1 MILANALRQYP
12 HELSG
17 GMKQRICIARA
28 LLCKPALVLAD
39 EPTTALDVTIQAQI
53 LELLREMRR
62 RHDMSMVLVTH
73 DMGVVAQMADRVA
86 VMYAGRMCETG
97 SARTIFASP
106 LHPYTRALLESTPR
120 IDRSYRRV
128 RGQRL
133 TAISGRPPDMT
144 HPPAGCRFHD
154 RCPDRDRGLRARD
167 ADRNYYSTRPYRQL
181 YPPGKPRGAGGGAGG
196 MTMPLLQVENLTK
209 RYVLGRKGLFGTRKP
224 VENWAVDDVSFSID
238 AGATLGLVGES
249 GCGKTTTA
257 RSILRLVAPT
267 SGTVRLGGR
276 EITHTLAGKE
286 RAPMLAVRR
295 QVQYV
300 FQDPLLSLNPR
311 WSIGMTLREPLRVH
325 GIGTPK
331 EWPGRIAQ
339 LLDLVGLN
347 PHYQYRYPHEL
358 SGGQRQRVG
367 IARALAVEPRVLIC
381 DEPVSSLDVSV
392 RAQILNLL
400 AELQERL
407 GLRISLHFARP
418 QLGPLSEHPCR
429 RDVSRQASLR
439 LRPPTRCLPIRTTTT
454 RAPCSAP
461 FRFRTQTQ
469 RSTTHLFQARYQA
482 QSGVHRAAR
491 SIPDVR
497 RRCRVAARRSRS

>member
-1 MILANALRQYP
+1 
-12 HELSG
+12 
-17 GMKQRICIARA
+17 
-28 LLCKPALVLAD
+28 
-39 EPTTALDVTIQAQI
+39 
-53 LELLREMRR
+53 
-62 RHDMSMVLVTH
+62 
-73 DMGVVAQMADRVA
+73 
-86 VMYAGRMCETG
+86 
-97 SARTIFASP
+97 
-106 LHPYTRALLESTPR
+106 
-120 IDRSYRRV
+120 
-128 RGQRL
+128 
-133 TAISGRPPDMT
+133 
-144 HPPAGCRFHD
+144 
-154 RCPDRDRGLRARD
+154 
-167 ADRNYYSTRPYRQL
+167 
-181 YPPGKPRGAGGGAGG
+181 

-339 LLDLVGLN
+339 LLDLVGLD

-367 IARALAVEPRVLIC
+367 IARALAVEPRVP
-381 DEPVSSLDVSV
+381 D
-392 RAQILNLL
+392 
-400 AELQERL
+400 
-407 GLRISLHFARP
+407 LRRTGVVARRVCPRPDPESAGRVTGASRFGISLHFARP

-429 RDVSRQASLR
+429 RDVSRQAR
-439 LRPPTRCLPIRTTTT
+439 
-454 RAPCSAP
+454 
-461 FRFRTQTQ
+461 
-469 RSTTHLFQARYQA
+469 
-482 QSGVHRAAR
+482 
-491 SIPDVR
+491 
-497 RRCRVAARRSRS
+497 